1 MSKYRKYG
9 LYTFIDSCTIKPS
22 SLSVVI
28 HFATVQFFFVSDI
41 KHMVAPK
48 YIAHRIVC
56 NHQKGDKTIVMSLFI
71 ITFFE
76 WSVIIYRLS
85 LITKTQLIICWV
97 DIIVTSRGLYVCIKD
112 QYSECGI

>member
-1 MSKYRKYG
+1 
-9 LYTFIDSCTIKPS
+9 
-22 SLSVVI
+22 
-28 HFATVQFFFVSDI
+28 
-41 KHMVAPK
+41 
-48 YIAHRIVC
+48 
-56 NHQKGDKTIVMSLFI
+56 MSLFI